1 MNAAIRCITLLV
13 CVAICSASAVKYC
26 RCIKTI
32 QGVNLRSIADVKV
45 HGPRPYC
52 RKQEVIV
59 ILKNGR
65 SHCLDPEV
73 KFTRILVQRTQT
85 PSMARAKNTMSPK
98 STTESDT
105 ASFTASATESTTA
118 SFTESAIVLPTS
130 S

>member
-1 MNAAIRCITLLV
+1 MTQTISFIRAGKKTKKNNERNIRASQHCTGLAAVSGSGQATEV
-13 CVAICSASAVKYC
+13 PQAVKYC

-85 PSMARAKNTMSPK
+85 
-98 STTESDT
+98 
-105 ASFTASATESTTA
+105 
-118 SFTESAIVLPTS
+118 
-130 S
+130 